1 MKNELDRELGK
12 ISPFMAEFKNQLPKN
27 EELPANS
34 FFQAIENKVFEKKNN
49 PLRWYWAAAA
59 VIGIIGMSILMMPQK
74 KLSFSESLAELEY
87 ETLIELSKENISLE
101 NDDLLYELVQFEDEV
116 PDILLDELSNMDL
129 LLINNY

>member
-1 MKNELDRELGK
+1 MKNELEGELGK
-12 ISPFMAEFKNQLPKN
+12 ISPFMAELKNQLPKN
-27 EELPANS
+27 EELPPNS

-74 KLSFSESLAELEY
+74 KLSFSESLAELDF

-101 NDDLLYELVQFEDEV
+101 NDDLLYELVQFEDDV
-116 PDILLDELSNMDL
+116 PDILLDELNNMDL
-129 LLINNY
+129 LLIYNY

>member
-27 EELPANS
+27 EELPAS
-34 FFQAIENKVFEKKNN
+34 YFFEAIENKVFEKNKNS
-49 PLRWYWAAAA
+49 LWRYWAAAA
-59 VIGIIGMSILMMPQK
+59 VTGIIGITVFIMPNRRV
-74 KLSFSESLAELEY
+74 SFSESLAELEY

-116 PDILLDELSNMDL
+116 PNILLDELSNMDL